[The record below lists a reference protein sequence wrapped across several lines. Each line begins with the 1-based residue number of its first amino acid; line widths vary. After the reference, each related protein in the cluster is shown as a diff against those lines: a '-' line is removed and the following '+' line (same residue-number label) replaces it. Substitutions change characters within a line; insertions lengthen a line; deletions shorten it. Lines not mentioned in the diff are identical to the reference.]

1 MYRHA
6 IVVAPAPA
14 PVFAG
19 LVAKFAARLARRS
32 RAVARAA
39 ALRVHAQ
46 RVVERPRVR
55 EFGTVEIDGQLFGAI
70 YEDDELIAVIP
81 DVSRF

>member
-46 RVVERPRVR
+46 RVAPGPKVR
-55 EFGTVEIDGQLFGAI
+55 EFGVVQIDGQQYGAI
-70 YEDDELIAVIP
+70 YEGDELIAVIP